1 MNCAEDCVK
10 FLCKWLLE
18 NCADDMEFMSK
29 TFDKTAIDRLHL
41 VATSPFA
48 RITYTEAIKILEK
61 VRKYLCQNIIS
72 FSLMN
77 LMYFTLLPLGN
88 NILSSQSFDR

>member
-29 TFDKTAIDRLHL
+29 TFDKTAIDRLNL

-48 RITYTEAIKILEK
+48 RITYTEAIQILEK
-61 VRKYLCQNIIS
+61 VQKYLCQNIIS
-72 FSLMN
+72 FSLLN
-77 LMYFTLLPLGN
+77 LIYFTRLPLGN
-88 NILSSQSFDR
+88 NICNSQ

>member
-18 NCADDMEFMSK
+18 NCAEDMEFMSK

-41 VATSPFA
+41 VASSPFA
-48 RITYTEAIKILEK
+48 RITYTEAIEILEK
-61 VRKYLCQNIIS
+61 VQC
-72 FSLMN
+72 SLHIQ
-77 LMYFTLLPLGN
+77 F
-88 NILSSQSFDR
+88 IQSSIKLT

>member
-29 TFDKTAIDRLHL
+29 TFDKTAIDRLNL

-48 RITYTEAIKILEK
+48 RITYTEAIEILEK
-61 VRKYLCQNIIS
+61 VQYQIS
-72 FSLMN
+72 FS
-77 LMYFTLLPLGN
+77 FFLLFYEIGGT
-88 NILSSQSFDR
+88 IFRSFDPTTGDR